1 MSKTKK
7 DVGAI
12 LHTDH
17 VSFRVWAPFAKSVD
31 VTGDFNEWGRTP
43 LQNEKDGYWVA
54 KVKHAKAGQEYK
66 FVIRTS
72 DGKELYKNDPRA
84 LHVTTSAGNSVIV
97 DTTFDWEGDNFTPAP
112 VNQQIVYELHIGTF
126 YRVDLSETGTF
137 QSAAEKLDHLAD
149 LGITTIEIMP
159 VASMS
164 VDRSWWGYV
173 SDYMYAVESQYGGRH
188 AFLEFVKAAH
198 QRGMA
203 VILDVVYNHLDADQK
218 LDLWQ
223 FDGWSQDGKGGIYFY
238 NDARGHTP
246 WGETRL
252 DYGRPEVRQYILDN
266 VRMWLQDC
274 HIDGL
279 RLDATGY
286 MRTVDG
292 HDHANEDIPDAW
304 TLLQEITTLA
314 RKLKPQSLLVAEDF
328 SGNDMVTKPVDQGG
342 LGFVAQWGLNI
353 PYVLRCALQIIKDG
367 DHHLGE
373 VSGALSYYYNND
385 AFERVIFS
393 DSHDSAANGSARLNE
408 QVTPGNPHSLLA
420 RRQTL
425 LASAIVLTGPGI
437 PMLFQGQEFM
447 QGGSFSDWQAL
458 DWTHTEKSAGIL
470 LAHKHLLALRK
481 NQYGN
486 TRGLTG
492 QSFDVLH
499 LNEEAKILAYHRWD
513 QGGAGD
519 DVVVI
524 CNFTN
529 KPQKEYV
536 INFPHDGLWR
546 VRFNSDWKGY
556 SPDFKDTNVQE
567 VRVESGAVS
576 VAIAPYSVLIL
587 SQD

>member
-164 VDRSWWGYV
+164 VDRSWLGYV

-252 DYGRPEVRQYILDN
+252 D
-266 VRMWLQDC
+266 
-274 HIDGL
+274 
-279 RLDATGY
+279 
-286 MRTVDG
+286 
-292 HDHANEDIPDAW
+292 
-304 TLLQEITTLA
+304 
-314 RKLKPQSLLVAEDF
+314 
-328 SGNDMVTKPVDQGG
+328 
-342 LGFVAQWGLNI
+342 
-353 PYVLRCALQIIKDG
+353 
-367 DHHLGE
+367 
-373 VSGALSYYYNND
+373 
-385 AFERVIFS
+385 
-393 DSHDSAANGSARLNE
+393 
-408 QVTPGNPHSLLA
+408 
-420 RRQTL
+420 
-425 LASAIVLTGPGI
+425 
-437 PMLFQGQEFM
+437 
-447 QGGSFSDWQAL
+447 
-458 DWTHTEKSAGIL
+458 
-470 LAHKHLLALRK
+470 
-481 NQYGN
+481 
-486 TRGLTG
+486 
-492 QSFDVLH
+492 
-499 LNEEAKILAYHRWD
+499 
-513 QGGAGD
+513 
-519 DVVVI
+519 
-524 CNFTN
+524 
-529 KPQKEYV
+529 
-536 INFPHDGLWR
+536 
-546 VRFNSDWKGY
+546 
-556 SPDFKDTNVQE
+556 
-567 VRVESGAVS
+567 
-576 VAIAPYSVLIL
+576 
-587 SQD
+587 